1 MVFMIIIE
9 CFAGLS
15 PCMLS
20 QIRIL
25 VYVSDILDSCL
36 WGNVNL
42 RSLFDF
48 LLIIIDNHSLLTT
61 LIDNQLITS
70 EALSIRFIDNFYQYQ

>member
-1 MVFMIIIE
+1 
-9 CFAGLS
+9 
-15 PCMLS
+15 
-20 QIRIL
+20 
-25 VYVSDILDSCL
+25 
-36 WGNVNL
+36 L